1 MTSEMREK
9 KVSFFRMRI
18 RSLQIVFLFHLLDL
32 LFLLLHVQLL
42 ERFRRLV
49 VENDEVAIADVE
61 ARKVVTGLLRV
72 EYVLVNNECRT

>member
-9 KVSFFRMRI
+9 KVSFFRVRI
-18 RSLQIVFLFHLLDL
+18 RSFQIVFLFHLLDL

-42 ERFRRLV
+42 ECFRRLV

-61 ARKVVTGLLRV
+61 ARKMVTGLLGV
-72 EYVLVNNECRT
+72 EYVLVNDECRS